1 MIDKMAQ
8 NLSKVLER
16 NPHLNAY
23 LQEYAQKTKKR
34 PDFVESPSRDLA
46 KDSEVDLIYPVGD
59 PIFIHLHGSKDL
71 GYKYTVIQPLLTPEM
86 VPKYQGVVDK
96 IFVQSG
102 QEKVHTNDEEF
113 NEVVDKIIKD
123 WVKVSDQRGPSA
135 MSKLFTVGQKIFINE
150 EEFEVVEYYVKRNVL
165 QNGILE
171 PILRDPYIEDVHCI
185 GLTEINLVHK
195 VFGMV
200 ETNVKFDSLT
210 ELDRYSKAMSERMGR
225 PASISR
231 PIIDGALP
239 DGSRIN
245 IVYADDVS
253 VQGPTFTI
261 RKFSSNPIS
270 VAQLSN
276 WNTIS
281 AQEAAYLWLCLE
293 NGMSVFVC
301 GETAS
306 GKTTMLNAIF
316 PFIRYDQK
324 IFSAEDTLEVQPP
337 QEVWQQLSTREFGPE
352 DSKVDT
358 FALLRAGLR
367 SRPNYIIV
375 GEIRG
380 KEGNVAFQAMQTGI
394 PVMATFHA
402 ASVKRMIQRFTGS
415 PIDVPITS
423 MDNLNVAVFQAGIYR
438 AGKMIRRTL
447 SIEEILGY
455 SEAMGG
461 VMTRAV
467 FVWNPVNDQHLF
479 RGMNNSYILEERIAV
494 KRGYKDKRD
503 IYKELALRTRI
514 VEKMVEMNMTSYKTV
529 NDIIKA
535 FQKEGVEGLPFTI

>member
-1 MIDKMAQ
+1 MPFNMA
-8 NLSKVLER
+8 KVLEQ
-16 NPHLNAY
+16 NPHLSLY
-23 LQEYAQKTKKR
+23 LQDYAQKTKQN
-34 PDFVESPSRDLA
+34 PNLVETVSRDAA
-46 KDSEVDLIYPVGD
+46 KGGVVDILYPVGD
-59 PIFIHLHGSKDL
+59 PIFIHLHGSKDK
-71 GYKYTVIQPLLTPEM
+71 GYKYTVVQPILTPELAESYTKI
-86 VPKYQGVVDK
+86 VSR
-96 IFVQSG
+96 IFVKAG
-102 QEKVHTNDEEF
+102 NEKVHTDDQEF
-113 NEVVDKIIKD
+113 NKVLDRLLANIVKVTEQSAPSKFVKMFRPSDKIHLQEDDYGI
-123 WVKVSDQRGPSA
+123 
-135 MSKLFTVGQKIFINE
+135 
-150 EEFEVVEYYVKRNVL
+150 VEYYVKRNVL

-171 PILRDPYIEDVHCI
+171 PVLRDPYIEDIHCV
-185 GLTEINLVHK
+185 GLREISIIHK

-200 ETNVKFDSLT
+200 ETNIVFDSAADL
-210 ELDRYSKAMSERMGR
+210 ERYAKGMSERMGR

-245 IVYADDVS
+245 IIYADDVS

-261 RKFSSNPIS
+261 RKFATEPIS
-270 VAQLSN
+270 APQLAK
-276 WNTIS
+276 WNTFS

-306 GKTTMLNAIF
+306 GKTTTLNAIF

-352 DSKVDT
+352 ESRVDT
-358 FALLRAGLR
+358 FALLKAGLR
-367 SRPNYIIV
+367 SRPNYVIV

-402 ASVKRMIQRFTGS
+402 ASVKRMIQRFTGD
-415 PIDVPITS
+415 PINVPITS
-423 MDNLNVAVFQAGIYR
+423 MDNLNVAVFQAGVYR

-455 SEAMGG
+455 SQSMGG

-467 FVWNPVNDQHLF
+467 FVWNPVSDEHLF
-479 RGMNNSYILEERIAV
+479 RGMNNSFILEDKIAV

-503 IYKELALRTRI
+503 IYKELAVRTKI
-514 VEKMVEMNMTSYKTV
+514 IEKMMETNLVSYKTA
-529 NDIIKA
+529 NDAIKA
-535 FQKEGVEGLPFTI
+535 FQKEGVAGLPFSVQ

>member
-1 MIDKMAQ
+1 VDEVPTK
-8 NLSKVLER
+8 LSTVLQR
-16 NPHLNAY
+16 NPHLNIY
-23 LQEYAQKTKKR
+23 LQSYAQKTNLMPK
-34 PDFVESPSRDLA
+34 FVDALSKDIGRESH
-46 KDSEVDLIYPVGD
+46 VDVVYPVGD
-59 PIFIHLHGSKDL
+59 PIFIHLHGSKDE
-71 GYKYTVIQPLLTPEM
+71 GQHYDAIQPIMTEDIERS
-86 VPKYQGVVDK
+86 YDK
-96 IFVQSG
+96 IVERIFVQSRA
-102 QEKVHTNDEEF
+102 EKVHTDDKEF
-113 NEVVDKIIKD
+113 NDVLDRLLKEI
-123 WVKVSDQRGPSA
+123 VKVSEKGPPSKIA
-135 MSKLFTVGQKIFINE
+135 QLFRPSSHIHMSKKD
-150 EEFEVVEYYVKRNVL
+150 FEIAEYYVKRNIL
-165 QNGILE
+165 QNGVLE
-171 PILRDPYIEDVHCI
+171 PVLRDPYIEDIHCVGI
-185 GLTEINLVHK
+185 REVNLYHK
-195 VFGMV
+195 ILGMV
-200 ETNVKFDSLT
+200 ETNIRFTNVE
-210 ELDRYSKAMSERMGR
+210 ELDRYTKSMSERMGR

-253 VQGPTFTI
+253 VNGPTFTI
-261 RKFSSNPIS
+261 RKFSTEPLSSVLLTSSNT
-270 VAQLSN
+270 LSP
-276 WNTIS
+276 
-281 AQEAAYLWLCLE
+281 QEAAYLWLCLE

-306 GKTTMLNAIF
+306 GKTTLLNAIF

-337 QEVWQQLSTREFGPE
+337 HAVWQQLSTREFGPE

-358 FALLRAGLR
+358 FSLLRAGLR
-367 SRPNYIIV
+367 SRPNYIVV

-402 ASVKRMIQRFTGS
+402 ASVKRMIQRFTGA
-415 PIDVPITS
+415 PISVPVTS
-423 MDNLNVAVFQAGIYR
+423 MDNLNVAVFLAGIYR
-438 AGKMIRRTL
+438 GGKLIRRVL

-503 IYKELALRTRI
+503 INKELALRAKIIER
-514 VEKMVEMNMTSYKTV
+514 MREMNMTNYNTV

-535 FQKEGVEGLPFTI
+535 FQKEGADGLPFTV

>member
-1 MIDKMAQ
+1 MPAKF
-8 NLSKVLER
+8 SKVLER
-16 NPHLNAY
+16 NPHLNEY
-23 LQEYAQKTKKR
+23 LQSYVQNTKQ
-34 PDFVESPSRDLA
+34 SPKFMDTLGRDLGKEA
-46 KDSEVDLIYPVGD
+46 TVDVIYPVGD
-59 PIFIHLHGSKDL
+59 PIFIHIHGSKDT
-71 GYKYTVIQPLLTPEM
+71 GHKYDVIQPVMNDDLTAAYER
-86 VPKYQGVVDK
+86 VVNA
-96 IFVQSG
+96 IFLTSG
-102 QEKVHTNDEEF
+102 KEKVHTTDQEF
-113 NEVVDKIIKD
+113 NEVLDKLLTEIVEVTEK
-123 WVKVSDQRGPSA
+123 GPP
-135 MSKLFTVGQKIFINE
+135 SKIVQLFKPSSKIHVRNDDYWIL
-150 EEFEVVEYYVKRNVL
+150 EYYVKRNIL

-171 PILRDPYIEDVHCI
+171 PILRDPYIEDIHCV
-185 GLTEINLVHK
+185 GVREINLYHK
-195 VFGMV
+195 ILGMV
-200 ETNVKFDSLT
+200 ETNIRFKGLED
-210 ELDRYSKAMSERMGR
+210 LDVYTKGMSERMGR

-245 IVYADDVS
+245 IVYAEDVS
-253 VQGPTFTI
+253 VNGPTFTI
-261 RKFSSNPIS
+261 RKFSTEPLSS
-270 VAQLSN
+270 AQLAG

-281 AQEAAYLWLCLE
+281 PQEAAYLWLCLE

-306 GKTTMLNAIF
+306 GKTTLLNAIF

-337 QEVWQQLSTREFGPE
+337 HAVWQQLSTREFGPE

-367 SRPNYIIV
+367 SRPNYIVV

-402 ASVKRMIQRFTGS
+402 ASVKRMIQRFTGA
-415 PIDVPITS
+415 PISVPITS
-423 MDNLNVAVFQAGIYR
+423 MDNLNVAVFQAGVYR
-438 AGKMIRRTL
+438 GGKLIRRTL

-455 SEAMGG
+455 SESMGG

-467 FVWNPVNDQHLF
+467 FVWNPVNDQHIF
-479 RGMNNSYILEERIAV
+479 RGMNNSFILEERIAV

-514 VEKMVEMNMTSYKTV
+514 IEHMIERNMTAYNTV
-529 NDIIKA
+529 NDIIRA
-535 FQKEGVEGLPFTI
+535 FQKEGVSGLPFTV

>member
-1 MIDKMAQ
+1 MPAKF
-8 NLSKVLER
+8 SKVLER
-16 NPHLNAY
+16 NPHLNVY
-23 LQEYAQKTKKR
+23 LQEYVQKTKQTPKFM
-34 PDFVESPSRDLA
+34 DALGRDLGKEA
-46 KDSEVDLIYPVGD
+46 TIDVIYPVGD
-59 PIFIHLHGSKDL
+59 PIFIHLHGSKNT
-71 GYKYTVIQPLLTPEM
+71 GHKYDVVQPIMSDEM
-86 VPKYQGVVDK
+86 AAVYEKVVDA
-96 IFVQSG
+96 IFLSSG
-102 QEKVHTNDEEF
+102 KEKVHMTDEEF
-113 NEVVDKIIKD
+113 NQVLDRLLAKIVEVTDRRPPS
-123 WVKVSDQRGPSA
+123 KVVQLFKPD
-135 MSKLFTVGQKIFINE
+135 SKFYVAEDDYWIL
-150 EEFEVVEYYVKRNVL
+150 EYYVKRNIL
-165 QNGILE
+165 KNGILE
-171 PILRDPYIEDVHCI
+171 PILRDPYIEDIHCV
-185 GLTEINLVHK
+185 GLREINLYHK
-195 VFGMV
+195 ILGMV
-200 ETNVKFDSLT
+200 ETNIRFKGLQD
-210 ELDRYSKAMSERMGR
+210 LDRYTKGISERMGR

-253 VQGPTFTI
+253 VNGPTFTI
-261 RKFSSNPIS
+261 RKFSTEPLSS
-270 VAQLSN
+270 AQLAG

-281 AQEAAYLWLCLE
+281 PQQAAYLWLCLE

-306 GKTTMLNAIF
+306 GKTTLLNAIF

-337 QEVWQQLSTREFGPE
+337 HAVWQQLSTREFGPE

-402 ASVKRMIQRFTGS
+402 ASVKRMIQRFTGA
-415 PIDVPITS
+415 PISVPITS
-423 MDNLNVAVFQAGIYR
+423 MDNLNVAVFLAGVYR
-438 AGKMIRRTL
+438 GGKLIRRTL

-455 SEAMGG
+455 SESMGG

-467 FVWNPVNDQHLF
+467 FVWNPVNDQHIF
-479 RGMNNSYILEERIAV
+479 RGMNNSFILEERIAV

-514 VEKMVEMNMTSYKTV
+514 IERMIERNMTAYNTV

-535 FQKEGVEGLPFTI
+535 FQKEGVSGLPFTV

>member
-1 MIDKMAQ
+1 MPPRF
-8 NLSKVLER
+8 SKVLER
-16 NPHLNAY
+16 NPHLNEY
-23 LQEYAQKTKKR
+23 LQRYAQETNQ
-34 PDFVESPSRDLA
+34 SPKFIDTLGRDLGKEA
-46 KDSEVDLIYPVGD
+46 SVDVIYPVGD
-59 PIFIHLHGSKDL
+59 PIFIHLHGSKDT
-71 GYKYTVIQPLLTPEM
+71 GHKYDVIQPVMEEELRK
-86 VPKYQGVVDK
+86 VY
-96 IFVQSG
+96 
-102 QEKVHTNDEEF
+102 EKVINIIFLKSGGENVHTTDQEF
-113 NEVVDKIIKD
+113 NEVLDKLLKEI
-123 WVKVSDQRGPSA
+123 VEVTERGEPSKVVQLFKPN
-135 MSKLFTVGQKIFINE
+135 SKVYITPDDYWIL
-150 EEFEVVEYYVKRNVL
+150 EYYIKRNVL

-171 PILRDPYIEDVHCI
+171 PILRDPYIEDIHCV
-185 GLTEINLVHK
+185 GVREVNLYHK
-195 VFGMV
+195 VLGMV
-200 ETNVKFDSLT
+200 ETNIKFTNVED
-210 ELDRYSKAMSERMGR
+210 LDRYTKGMSERMGR

-245 IVYADDVS
+245 IIYADDVS
-253 VQGPTFTI
+253 VNGPTFTI
-261 RKFSSNPIS
+261 RKFSAEPLSA
-270 VAQLSN
+270 AQLSG

-281 AQEAAYLWLCLE
+281 PQEAAYLWLCLE

-306 GKTTMLNAIF
+306 GKTTLLNAIF

-337 QEVWQQLSTREFGPE
+337 HAVWQQLSTREFGPE
-352 DSKVDT
+352 ESKVDT

-402 ASVKRMIQRFTGS
+402 ASIKRMIQRFTGA
-415 PIDVPITS
+415 PISVPITS
-423 MDNLNVAVFQAGIYR
+423 MDNLNVAVFQAGVYR
-438 AGKMIRRTL
+438 NGKLIRRTL

-455 SEAMGG
+455 SESMGG

-467 FVWNPVNDQHLF
+467 FVWNPVSDQHIF
-479 RGMNNSYILEERIAV
+479 RGMNNSFILEERIAV

-514 VEKMVEMNMTSYKTV
+514 IEKMVETNMTSYKTV
-529 NDIIKA
+529 NDILKA
-535 FQKEGVEGLPFTI
+535 FQKEGVSGLPFTV

>member
-1 MIDKMAQ
+1 
-8 NLSKVLER
+8 
-16 NPHLNAY
+16 
-23 LQEYAQKTKKR
+23 
-34 PDFVESPSRDLA
+34 
-46 KDSEVDLIYPVGD
+46 
-59 PIFIHLHGSKDL
+59 
-71 GYKYTVIQPLLTPEM
+71 
-86 VPKYQGVVDK
+86 
-96 IFVQSG
+96 
-102 QEKVHTNDEEF
+102 
-113 NEVVDKIIKD
+113 
-123 WVKVSDQRGPSA
+123 
-135 MSKLFTVGQKIFINE
+135 
-150 EEFEVVEYYVKRNVL
+150 
-165 QNGILE
+165 
-171 PILRDPYIEDVHCI
+171 
-185 GLTEINLVHK
+185 
-195 VFGMV
+195 
-200 ETNVKFDSLT
+200 
-210 ELDRYSKAMSERMGR
+210 MSERMGR

-245 IVYADDVS
+245 IIYADDVS
-253 VQGPTFTI
+253 VNGPTFTI
-261 RKFSSNPIS
+261 RKFSAEPLSA
-270 VAQLSN
+270 AQLSG
-276 WNTIS
+276 WNTVS

-306 GKTTMLNAIF
+306 GKTTLLNAIF

-337 QEVWQQLSTREFGPE
+337 HAVWQQLSTREFGPE
-352 DSKVDT
+352 ESKVDT

-402 ASVKRMIQRFTGS
+402 ASVKRMIQRFTGA
-415 PIDVPITS
+415 PISVPITS
-423 MDNLNVAVFQAGIYR
+423 MDNLNVAVFQAGVYR
-438 AGKMIRRTL
+438 NGKLIRRTL

-467 FVWNPVNDQHLF
+467 FVWNPVSDQHIF
-479 RGMNNSYILEERIAV
+479 RGMNNSFILEERIAV

-514 VEKMVEMNMTSYKTV
+514 IEKMVETNMTSYKTV
-529 NDIIKA
+529 NDILKA
-535 FQKEGVEGLPFTI
+535 FQKEGVAGLPFTV

>member
-1 MIDKMAQ
+1 MATK
-8 NLSKVLER
+8 LSRVLER
-16 NPHLNAY
+16 NPHLSIY
-23 LQEYAQKTKKR
+23 MQEYAQRTRQTPQFMDTLSKDIGK
-34 PDFVESPSRDLA
+34 ESQ
-46 KDSEVDLIYPVGD
+46 VDIVYPVGD
-59 PIFIHLHGSKDL
+59 PIFIHIHGSKDE
-71 GYKYTVIQPLLTPEM
+71 GQHYDVVQPEM
-86 VPKYQGVVDK
+86 DEHVEKHYDRVVDK
-96 IFVQSG
+96 IFVLSG
-102 QEKVHTNDEEF
+102 KEKVHVTDAEF
-113 NEVVDKIIKD
+113 NAVLDGLLESI
-123 WVKVSDQRGPSA
+123 VKVSDRGAP
-135 MSKLFTVGQKIFINE
+135 SKLTQLFAPTSKVYLTDE
-150 EEFEVVEYYVKRNVL
+150 EARIVEYYVKRNIL
-165 QNGILE
+165 QNGVLE
-171 PILRDPYIEDVHCI
+171 PVLRDPYIEDIHCV
-185 GLTEINLVHK
+185 GTREINLYHK
-195 VFGMV
+195 ILGMV
-200 ETNVKFDSLT
+200 ETNIRFNDVR
-210 ELDRYSKAMSERMGR
+210 ELDDYTKSMSERMGR

-253 VQGPTFTI
+253 VSGPTFTI
-261 RKFSSNPIS
+261 RKFSTEPLSS
-270 VAQLSN
+270 AQLAG

-281 AQEAAYLWLCLE
+281 SQEAAYLWLCLE

-306 GKTTMLNAIF
+306 GKTTLLNSIF

-337 QEVWQQLSTREFGPE
+337 HSVWQQLSTREFGPE

-358 FALLRAGLR
+358 FALLRSGLR

-402 ASVKRMIQRFTGS
+402 ASIKRMIQRFTGA
-415 PIDVPITS
+415 PISVPVTS
-423 MDNLNVAVFQAGIYR
+423 MDNLNVAVFLAGVYR
-438 AGKMIRRTL
+438 SGKLIRRVL

-455 SEAMGG
+455 SESMGG

-467 FVWNPVNDQHLF
+467 FVWNPVNDQHIF
-479 RGMNNSYILEERIAV
+479 RGMNNSYILEERVAV

-503 IYKELALRTRI
+503 IYKELALRAKILDRMI
-514 VEKMVEMNMTSYKTV
+514 EMNMTNYKTV
-529 NDIIKA
+529 NDILRA
-535 FQKEGVEGLPFTI
+535 FQKEGVSGLPFTV

>member
-1 MIDKMAQ
+1 MATK
-8 NLSKVLER
+8 LSKVLER
-16 NPHLNAY
+16 NPHLSDY
-23 LQEYAQKTKKR
+23 MQMYAQKTKETPKFM
-34 PDFVESPSRDLA
+34 DTLA
-46 KDSEVDLIYPVGD
+46 KDIGKESYVDIVYPVGD
-59 PIFIHLHGSKDL
+59 PIFIHIHGSKDE
-71 GYKYTVIQPLLTPEM
+71 GQHYDVVQPAMTEG
-86 VPKYQGVVDK
+86 VETHYNRVVDK
-96 IFVQSG
+96 IFIQSSK
-102 QEKVHTNDEEF
+102 EKVHLTDDEF
-113 NEVVDKIIKD
+113 NEVLDRLLGDI
-123 WVKVSDQRGPSA
+123 VKVSERGPP
-135 MSKLFTVGQKIFINE
+135 SKLMQMFKPSSKVYVSE
-150 EEFEVVEYYVKRNVL
+150 EEMKILEYYVKRNIL
-165 QNGILE
+165 QNGVLE
-171 PILRDPYIEDVHCI
+171 PVLRDPYIEDIHCV
-185 GLTEINLVHK
+185 GAREINLYHK
-195 VFGMV
+195 ILGMV
-200 ETNVKFDSLT
+200 ETNITFLDVR
-210 ELDRYSKAMSERMGR
+210 ELDRYAKSMSERMGR

-253 VQGPTFTI
+253 VAGPTFTI
-261 RKFSSNPIS
+261 RKFATEPLSS
-270 VAQLSN
+270 AQLAG
-276 WNTIS
+276 WNTLS
-281 AQEAAYLWLCLE
+281 TQEAAYLWLCLE

-306 GKTTMLNAIF
+306 GKTTLLNAIF

-337 QEVWQQLSTREFGPE
+337 HSVWQQLSTREFGPE

-358 FALLRAGLR
+358 FALLRSGLR

-402 ASVKRMIQRFTGS
+402 ASIKRMIQRFTGA
-415 PIDVPITS
+415 PISVPVTS
-423 MDNLNVAVFQAGIYR
+423 MDNLNVAVFLAGVYR
-438 AGKMIRRTL
+438 GGKLIRRVL

-467 FVWNPVNDQHLF
+467 FVWNPVNDMHIF
-479 RGMNNSYILEERIAV
+479 RGMNNSFILEERIAV

-503 IYKELALRTRI
+503 VYKELAVRAKILD
-514 VEKMVEMNMTSYKTV
+514 KMVEMNMTNYKTV
-529 NDIIKA
+529 NDILKA
-535 FQKEGVEGLPFTI
+535 FQKEGVSGLPFTV

>member
-1 MIDKMAQ
+1 
-8 NLSKVLER
+8 
-16 NPHLNAY
+16 
-23 LQEYAQKTKKR
+23 
-34 PDFVESPSRDLA
+34 
-46 KDSEVDLIYPVGD
+46 
-59 PIFIHLHGSKDL
+59 
-71 GYKYTVIQPLLTPEM
+71 
-86 VPKYQGVVDK
+86 
-96 IFVQSG
+96 
-102 QEKVHTNDEEF
+102 
-113 NEVVDKIIKD
+113 
-123 WVKVSDQRGPSA
+123 
-135 MSKLFTVGQKIFINE
+135 
-150 EEFEVVEYYVKRNVL
+150 
-165 QNGILE
+165 
-171 PILRDPYIEDVHCI
+171 
-185 GLTEINLVHK
+185 
-195 VFGMV
+195 
-200 ETNVKFDSLT
+200 
-210 ELDRYSKAMSERMGR
+210 
-225 PASISR
+225 
-231 PIIDGALP
+231 
-239 DGSRIN
+239 
-245 IVYADDVS
+245 
-253 VQGPTFTI
+253 
-261 RKFSSNPIS
+261 

-438 AGKMIRRTL
+438 GGKLIRRTL

-467 FVWNPVNDQHLF
+467 FVWNPINDLHLF

-514 VEKMVEMNMTSYKTV
+514 IEKMIEMNMTGYKTV

-535 FQKEGVEGLPFTI
+535 FQKEGVAGLPFTI

>member
-1 MIDKMAQ
+1 MPAKFSRVI
-8 NLSKVLER
+8 ER
-16 NPHLNAY
+16 NPHLNVY
-23 LQEYAQKTKKR
+23 LQNYAQKTKQTPKFM
-34 PDFVESPSRDLA
+34 DTLSRDVGKESA
-46 KDSEVDLIYPVGD
+46 VDVVYPVGD
-59 PIFIHLHGSKDL
+59 PIFIHLHGSKDK
-71 GYKYTVIQPLLTPEM
+71 GHNYDVVQPILTEELT
-86 VPKYQGVVDK
+86 KLYDK
-96 IFVQSG
+96 IVEQIFVRSG
-102 QEKVHTNDEEF
+102 KETVHLTDEEF
-113 NEVVDKIIKD
+113 NEVLDKLLADI
-123 WVKVSDQRGPSA
+123 VEVTESGPS
-135 MSKLFTVGQKIFINE
+135 SKLVQLFKPSSKIHVGSDDYETI
-150 EEFEVVEYYVKRNVL
+150 EYYVKRNIL
-165 QNGILE
+165 QNGVLE
-171 PILRDPYIEDVHCI
+171 PVLRDPYIEDIHCV
-185 GLTEINLVHK
+185 GAREMHLYHK

-200 ETNVKFDSLT
+200 ETNIRFGALQ
-210 ELDRYSKAMSERMGR
+210 ELDKYARGMSERMGR

-253 VQGPTFTI
+253 VNGPTFTI
-261 RKFSSNPIS
+261 RKFSTEPLSA
-270 VAQLSN
+270 AQLTS
-276 WNTIS
+276 WNTFS
-281 AQEAAYLWLCLE
+281 PQEAAYLWLCLE

-306 GKTTMLNAIF
+306 GKTTLLNAIF

-337 QEVWQQLSTREFGPE
+337 HAVWQQLSTREFGPE
-352 DSKVDT
+352 ESKVDT

-402 ASVKRMIQRFTGS
+402 ASVKRMIQRFTGA
-415 PIDVPITS
+415 PISVPITS
-423 MDNLNVAVFQAGIYR
+423 MDNLNVAVFQAGVYR
-438 AGKMIRRTL
+438 GGKLIRRTL

-455 SEAMGG
+455 SESMGG

-467 FVWNPVNDQHLF
+467 FVWNPVSDTHIF
-479 RGMNNSYILEERIAV
+479 RGMNNSFILEERIAV

-514 VEKMVEMNMTSYKTV
+514 IERMQEMNMTSYKTV
-529 NDIIKA
+529 NDIIRG
-535 FQKEGVEGLPFTI
+535 FQKEGVSGLPFTV

>member
-1 MIDKMAQ
+1 MPTK
-8 NLSKVLER
+8 LSKVLER
-16 NPHLNAY
+16 NPHLSMY
-23 LQEYAQKTKKR
+23 MQRYAQETKQTPKFM
-34 PDFVESPSRDLA
+34 DTLA
-46 KDSEVDLIYPVGD
+46 KDLGKESHVDVVYPVGD
-59 PIFIHLHGSKDL
+59 PIFIHLHGSKDA
-71 GYKYTVIQPLLTPEM
+71 GHHYDVVQPQMTDSMKLQYER
-86 VPKYQGVVDK
+86 VVDR
-96 IFVQSG
+96 IFLESG
-102 QEKVHTNDEEF
+102 EDRVHITDEEF
-113 NEVVDKIIKD
+113 NDVLDRLMKKI
-123 WVKVSDQRGPSA
+123 VKVTDRSAPSRFVQ
-135 MSKLFTVGQKIFINE
+135 LFKPSSTIYLNTDEMKI
-150 EEFEVVEYYVKRNVL
+150 VEYYVKRNIL
-165 QNGILE
+165 QNGVLE
-171 PILRDPYIEDVHCI
+171 PVLRDPYIEDIHCV
-185 GLTEINLVHK
+185 GVREINLYHK
-195 VFGMV
+195 ILGMV
-200 ETNVKFDSLT
+200 ETNISFPDVG
-210 ELDRYSKAMSERMGR
+210 ELDKYTKSMSERMGR

-253 VQGPTFTI
+253 VAGPTFTI
-261 RKFSSNPIS
+261 RKFATEPLSS
-270 VAQLSN
+270 AQLAG

-281 AQEAAYLWLCLE
+281 SQEAAYLWLCLE

-306 GKTTMLNAIF
+306 GKTTLLNAIF

-337 QEVWQQLSTREFGPE
+337 HAVWQQLSTREFGPE

-358 FALLRAGLR
+358 FALLRSGLR
-367 SRPNYIIV
+367 SRPNYIVV

-402 ASVKRMIQRFTGS
+402 ASVKRMIQRFTGA
-415 PIDVPITS
+415 PISVPVTS
-423 MDNLNVAVFQAGIYR
+423 MDNLNVAVFLAGVYR
-438 AGKMIRRTL
+438 GGKLIRRVL

-467 FVWNPVNDQHLF
+467 FVWNPINDQHIF
-479 RGMNNSYILEERIAV
+479 RGMNNSFILEERIAV

-503 IYKELALRTRI
+503 IYRELALRAKI
-514 VEKMVEMNMTSYKTV
+514 LDKMVEMNMTNYKTV
-529 NDIIKA
+529 NDILRA
-535 FQKEGVEGLPFTI
+535 FQKEGVSGLPFTV

>member
-1 MIDKMAQ
+1 MAPK
-8 NLSKVLER
+8 LSKTLER
-16 NPHLNAY
+16 NPHLSAY
-23 LQEYAQKTKKR
+23 LQEYAQKTKTR

-46 KDSEVDLIYPVGD
+46 KEGAVDMIYPVGD

-71 GYKYTVIQPLLTPEM
+71 GYKYTVIQPVLTPEM
-86 VPKYQGVVDK
+86 APKYKEIVDR
-96 IFVQSG
+96 IFIQSG
-102 QEKVHTNDEEF
+102 GEKVHTNDEEF

-123 WVKVSDQRGPSA
+123 WVKVSDQKGPSA
-135 MSKLFTVGQKIFINE
+135 VSKLFYIGQKIYIGSD
-150 EEFEVVEYYVKRNVL
+150 EFDVVEYYVKRNVL
-165 QNGILE
+165 QSGILE
-171 PILRDPYIEDVHCI
+171 PILRDPFIEDIHCI
-185 GLTEINLVHK
+185 GLTDIYLVHK

-200 ETNVKFDSLT
+200 ETNVRFESPS

-438 AGKMIRRTL
+438 GGKLIRRTL

-467 FVWNPVNDQHLF
+467 FVWNPINDLHLF

-514 VEKMVEMNMTSYKTV
+514 IEKMIEMNMTGYKTV

-535 FQKEGVEGLPFTI
+535 FQKEGVAGLPFTI

>member
-1 MIDKMAQ
+1 MPAKF
-8 NLSKVLER
+8 SKVLER
-16 NPHLNAY
+16 NPHLNDY
-23 LQEYAQKTKKR
+23 LQQYAQRTKQTPK
-34 PDFVESPSRDLA
+34 FVDSLTRDLGKEGA
-46 KDSEVDLIYPVGD
+46 VDVVYPVGD
-59 PIFIHLHGSKDL
+59 PIFIHLHGSKDV
-71 GYKYTVIQPLLTPEM
+71 GHSYDVIQPLMDEELENTYNKVINEIFITC
-86 VPKYQGVVDK
+86 GV
-96 IFVQSG
+96 
-102 QEKVHTNDEEF
+102 ERVHTSDEEF
-113 NEVVDKIIKD
+113 NQVLDNLLGKIVEKTE
-123 WVKVSDQRGPSA
+123 RGPP
-135 MSKLFTVGQKIFINE
+135 SKFAQMFKPNSKVFITPE
-150 EEFEVVEYYVKRNVL
+150 DFEILEYYVKRNVL

-171 PILRDPYIEDVHCI
+171 PILRDPYIEDIHCV
-185 GLTEINLVHK
+185 GVTAINLYHK
-195 VFGMV
+195 IFGMV
-200 ETNVKFDSLT
+200 ETNVKFDSVDV
-210 ELDRYSKAMSERMGR
+210 LDKYSKGMSERMGR

-253 VQGPTFTI
+253 VNGPTFTI
-261 RKFSSNPIS
+261 RKFSTEPLSS
-270 VAQLSN
+270 AQLAG

-281 AQEAAYLWLCLE
+281 PQEAAYLWLCLE

-306 GKTTMLNAIF
+306 GKTTLLNAIF

-337 QEVWQQLSTREFGPE
+337 HAVWQQLSTREFGPE
-352 DSKVDT
+352 ESKVDT

-367 SRPNYIIV
+367 SRPNYIVV

-402 ASVKRMIQRFTGS
+402 ASVKRMIQRFTGA
-415 PIDVPITS
+415 PISVPITS
-423 MDNLNVAVFQAGIYR
+423 MDNLNVAVFQAGVYR
-438 AGKMIRRTL
+438 GGKLIRRTL

-455 SEAMGG
+455 SESMGG

-467 FVWNPVNDQHLF
+467 FVWNPVSDQHIF
-479 RGMNNSYILEERIAV
+479 RGMNNSFILEERIAV

-514 VEKMVEMNMTSYKTV
+514 IEKMIERNMTAYKTV
-529 NDIIKA
+529 NDVIKA
-535 FQKEGVEGLPFTI
+535 FQKEGVDGLPFTV

>member
-1 MIDKMAQ
+1 MG
-8 NLSKVLER
+8 KVLEK
-16 NPHLNAY
+16 NPHLNTY
-23 LQEYAQKTKKR
+23 LQRYAQETNQTPKFMDVLSKDVGK
-34 PDFVESPSRDLA
+34 ESH
-46 KDSEVDLIYPVGD
+46 VDVVYPVGD
-59 PIFIHLHGSKDL
+59 PIFIHLHGTKDA
-71 GYKYTVIQPLLTPEM
+71 GQHYDVIQPLLDERLK
-86 VPKYQGVVDK
+86 VHYDK
-96 IFVQSG
+96 IVEQIFILAG
-102 QEKVHTNDEEF
+102 KEKVHVTDDEF
-113 NEVVDKIIKD
+113 NEVLDRLLADI
-123 WVKVSDQRGPSA
+123 VKVSDRGPP
-135 MSKLFTVGQKIFINE
+135 SKVVQLFKPSSNVYMTGDD
-150 EEFEVVEYYVKRNVL
+150 FEIVRYYVKRDIL
-165 QNGILE
+165 QNGVLE

-185 GLTEINLVHK
+185 GPREINLYHK
-195 VFGMV
+195 VLGMV
-200 ETNVKFDSLT
+200 ETNVSFKNVAD
-210 ELDRYSKAMSERMGR
+210 LDTYTKGMSDRMGR

-253 VQGPTFTI
+253 VNGPTFTI
-261 RKFSSNPIS
+261 RKFSTEPLSS
-270 VAQLSN
+270 AQLVG

-281 AQEAAYLWLCLE
+281 AHEAAYLWLCLE

-306 GKTTMLNAIF
+306 GKTTLLNAIF

-337 QEVWQQLSTREFGPE
+337 HAVWQQLSTREFGPE
-352 DSKVDT
+352 ESKVDT
-358 FALLRAGLR
+358 FALLRSGLR

-415 PIDVPITS
+415 PIDVPVTS
-423 MDNLNVAVFQAGIYR
+423 MDNLNVAVFLAGVYR
-438 AGKMIRRTL
+438 DGKMIRRSL

-455 SEAMGG
+455 SEALGG

-467 FVWNPVNDQHLF
+467 FVWNPVTDQHLF
-479 RGMNNSYILEERIAV
+479 RGMNNSFILEEKIAV
-494 KRGYKDKRD
+494 KRGYKDKRE
-503 IYKELALRTRI
+503 IYKELALRAKVI
-514 VEKMVEMNMTSYKTV
+514 EKMIEMNMTSYKTV
-529 NDIIKA
+529 NEILRA
-535 FQKEGVEGLPFTI
+535 FQKEGVSGLPFSL

>member
-1 MIDKMAQ
+1 MATK
-8 NLSKVLER
+8 LSKVLER
-16 NPHLNAY
+16 NPHLSDY
-23 LQEYAQKTKKR
+23 MQMYAQKTKQTPKFM
-34 PDFVESPSRDLA
+34 DTLA
-46 KDSEVDLIYPVGD
+46 KDIGKESFVDIVYPVGD
-59 PIFIHLHGSKDL
+59 PIFIHIHGSKDE
-71 GYKYTVIQPLLTPEM
+71 GQHYDVVQPAMTEG
-86 VPKYQGVVDK
+86 VETHYNRVVDK
-96 IFVQSG
+96 IFIQSSK
-102 QEKVHTNDEEF
+102 EKVHLTDDEF
-113 NEVVDKIIKD
+113 NEVLDRLLSDIVR
-123 WVKVSDQRGPSA
+123 VSDRGPP
-135 MSKLFTVGQKIFINE
+135 SKLMQMFKPSSKVYVSE
-150 EEFEVVEYYVKRNVL
+150 EEMKILEYYVKRNIL
-165 QNGILE
+165 QNGVLE
-171 PILRDPYIEDVHCI
+171 PVLRDPYIEDIHCV
-185 GLTEINLVHK
+185 GAREINLYHK
-195 VFGMV
+195 ILGMV
-200 ETNVKFDSLT
+200 ETNITFSDVR
-210 ELDRYSKAMSERMGR
+210 ELDRYAKSMSERMGR

-253 VQGPTFTI
+253 VAGPTFTI
-261 RKFSSNPIS
+261 RKFATEPLSS
-270 VAQLSN
+270 AQLAG
-276 WNTIS
+276 WNTLS
-281 AQEAAYLWLCLE
+281 TQEAAYLWLCLE

-306 GKTTMLNAIF
+306 GKTTLLNAIF

-337 QEVWQQLSTREFGPE
+337 HSVWQQLSTREFGPE

-358 FALLRAGLR
+358 FALLRSGLR

-402 ASVKRMIQRFTGS
+402 ASIKRMIQRFTGA
-415 PIDVPITS
+415 PISVPVTS
-423 MDNLNVAVFQAGIYR
+423 MDNLNVAVFLAGVYR
-438 AGKMIRRTL
+438 GGKLIRRVL

-467 FVWNPVNDQHLF
+467 FVWNPVNDQHIF
-479 RGMNNSYILEERIAV
+479 RGMNNSFILEERIAV

-503 IYKELALRTRI
+503 VYKELAVRAKILD
-514 VEKMVEMNMTSYKTV
+514 KMVEMNMTNYKTV
-529 NDIIKA
+529 NDILKA
-535 FQKEGVEGLPFTI
+535 FQKEGVSGLPFTV

>member
-1 MIDKMAQ
+1 MQEVPTK
-8 NLSKVLER
+8 LSTVLQR
-16 NPHLNAY
+16 NPHLNLY
-23 LQEYAQKTKKR
+23 LQEYAQKTNQMPKFMDTLSKDIGR
-34 PDFVESPSRDLA
+34 ESH
-46 KDSEVDLIYPVGD
+46 VDVVYPVGD
-59 PIFIHLHGSKDL
+59 PIFIHLHGSKDM
-71 GYKYTVIQPLLTPEM
+71 GQHYDVIQPIMTDDIEAAY
-86 VPKYQGVVDK
+86 VKVVEQVFVKSKEQKIHSNDK
-96 IFVQSG
+96 
-102 QEKVHTNDEEF
+102 EF
-113 NEVVDKIIKD
+113 NEVLDNLLKQI
-123 WVKVSDQRGPSA
+123 VKVSERGPP
-135 MSKLFTVGQKIFINE
+135 SKLMQVFKPSSQVHIGKK
-150 EEFEVVEYYVKRNVL
+150 EFEVVEYYVKRNIL
-165 QNGILE
+165 QNGVLE
-171 PILRDPYIEDVHCI
+171 PVLRDPYIEDIHCV
-185 GLTEINLVHK
+185 GTREINLYHK
-195 VFGMV
+195 ILGMV
-200 ETNVKFDSLT
+200 ETNIRFPNVE
-210 ELDRYSKAMSERMGR
+210 ELDVYTKSMSERMGR

-245 IVYADDVS
+245 IIYADDVS
-253 VQGPTFTI
+253 VNGPTFTI
-261 RKFSSNPIS
+261 RKFATEPLSSVLLTS
-270 VAQLSN
+270 S
-276 WNTIS
+276 NTIS
-281 AQEAAYLWLCLE
+281 PQEAAYLWLCLE

-306 GKTTMLNAIF
+306 GKTTLLNAIF

-337 QEVWQQLSTREFGPE
+337 HAVWQQLSTREFGPE

-367 SRPNYIIV
+367 SRPNYIVV

-415 PIDVPITS
+415 PINVPVTS
-423 MDNLNVAVFQAGIYR
+423 MDNLNVAVFLAGIYR
-438 AGKMIRRTL
+438 GGKLIRRVL

-455 SEAMGG
+455 SESMGG

-503 IYKELALRTRI
+503 IYKELAVRAKIIER
-514 VEKMVEMNMTSYKTV
+514 MREMNLTNYNTV
-529 NDIIKA
+529 NDIIRA
-535 FQKEGVEGLPFTI
+535 FQKEGVDGLPFTV

>member
-1 MIDKMAQ
+1 MPA
-8 NLSKVLER
+8 NLSAVMAR
-16 NPHLNAY
+16 NPHLSIY
-23 LQEYAQKTKKR
+23 LQEYAQKTKLN
-34 PDFVESPSRDLA
+34 PNFVETVTRDQA
-46 KDSEVDLIYPVGD
+46 KDGTVNIVYPVGD
-59 PIFIHLHGSKDL
+59 PIFIHLHGSKDT
-71 GYKYTVIQPLLTPEM
+71 GYRYTVVQPILTDDLRPKYTSVIDRVFLQAGKE
-86 VPKYQGVVDK
+86 K
-96 IFVQSG
+96 IHTTD
-102 QEKVHTNDEEF
+102 QEFT
-113 NEVVDKIIKD
+113 EVVDKILKEN
-123 WVKVSDQRGPSA
+123 VKVTGGRPPSKATQLFRPEHKIYMSDEDFS
-135 MSKLFTVGQKIFINE
+135 
-150 EEFEVVEYYVKRNVL
+150 VVDYYVKRNVV
-165 QNGILE
+165 QNGVLE
-171 PILRDPYIEDVHCI
+171 PLLRDPYIEDIHCI
-185 GLTEINLVHK
+185 GPKNINLYHK
-195 VFGMV
+195 VFGMS
-200 ETNVKFDSLT
+200 ETNIRFESL
-210 ELDRYSKAMSERMGR
+210 EDLDRYAKGMSERMGR

-253 VQGPTFTI
+253 VSGPTFTI
-261 RKFSSNPIS
+261 RKFATEPIS
-270 VAQLSN
+270 APQLAK
-276 WNTIS
+276 WNTMS

-306 GKTTMLNAIF
+306 GKTTLLNAIF

-352 DSKVDT
+352 DSRVDT

-402 ASVKRMIQRFTGS
+402 ASVKRMIQRFTGA
-415 PIDVPITS
+415 PISVPITS

-438 AGKMIRRTL
+438 AGKLIRRTL

-455 SEAMGG
+455 SESMGG

-467 FVWNPVNDQHLF
+467 FVWNPVSDQHLF
-479 RGMNNSYILEERIAV
+479 RGMNNSFILEEKIAV

-514 VEKMVEMNMTSYKTV
+514 IEKMMETNMTAYKTA
-529 NDIIKA
+529 NDILKA
-535 FQKEGVEGLPFTI
+535 FQKEGVSGLPFSV

>member
-1 MIDKMAQ
+1 MPVKFA
-8 NLSKVLER
+8 KVLER
-16 NPHLNAY
+16 NPHLSIY
-23 LQEYAQKTKKR
+23 LQEYAQATKR
-34 PDFVESPSRDLA
+34 QPTFMDTLARDLG
-46 KDSEVDLIYPVGD
+46 KESTVDLLYPVGD
-59 PIFIHLHGSKDL
+59 PIFIHLHGSKDT
-71 GYKYTVIQPLLTPEM
+71 GFKYSVIQPLMDDDLRE
-86 VPKYQGVVDK
+86 KYEKTVSQIFLKAAKEK
-96 IFVQSG
+96 I
-102 QEKVHTNDEEF
+102 HTTDEEF
-113 NEVVDKIIKD
+113 REVLENLLKDIVDVGGREPSTLVRLFKPSD
-123 WVKVSDQRGPSA
+123 KVYV
-135 MSKLFTVGQKIFINE
+135 TE
-150 EEFEVVEYYVKRNVL
+150 EENSVLRYYVFRNIVE
-165 QNGILE
+165 NGILE
-171 PILRDPYIEDVHCI
+171 PILRDPYIEDIHCV
-185 GLTEINLVHK
+185 GVKEINLFHK
-195 VFGMV
+195 IFGMV
-200 ETNVKFDSLT
+200 ETNIKFDTLE
-210 ELDRYSKAMSERMGR
+210 ELDRYAKAMSERMGR

-245 IVYADDVS
+245 IIYADDVS

-261 RKFSSNPIS
+261 RKFSAEPIS
-270 VAQLSN
+270 VVQLSK
-276 WNTIS
+276 WNTLS

-316 PFIRYDQK
+316 PFIRFDQK

-337 QEVWQQLSTREFGPE
+337 QSVWQQLSTREFGPE
-352 DSKVDT
+352 ESRVDT
-358 FALLRAGLR
+358 FALLRSGLR
-367 SRPNYIIV
+367 SRPNYIVV

-415 PIDVPITS
+415 PINVPITS
-423 MDNLNVAVFQAGIYR
+423 MDNLNVAVFQAGVYR
-438 AGKMIRRTL
+438 GGKLIRRTL

-455 SEAMGG
+455 SESMGG

-467 FVWNPVNDQHLF
+467 FVWNPVSDQHLF

-514 VEKMVEMNMTSYKTV
+514 IEKMIEMNLTSYDTV
-529 NDIIKA
+529 NKIFKA
-535 FQKEGVEGLPFTI
+535 FQKEGPAGLPFSI

>member
-1 MIDKMAQ
+1 MPAKF
-8 NLSKVLER
+8 SKVLER
-16 NPHLNAY
+16 NPHLNVY
-23 LQEYAQKTKKR
+23 LQQYAQQTNLSPKFIDTLGRELGK
-34 PDFVESPSRDLA
+34 EST
-46 KDSEVDLIYPVGD
+46 VDVIYPVGD
-59 PIFIHLHGSKDL
+59 PIFIHLHGSKDK
-71 GYKYTVIQPLLTPEM
+71 GYKYDVVQPIMEDELQAVYDKVINA
-86 VPKYQGVVDK
+86 VFINSRK
-96 IFVQSG
+96 
-102 QEKVHTNDEEF
+102 EKVHSTDQEF
-113 NEVVDKIIKD
+113 NEVLDRLLGDIVDVTDKGAPSKIVQLFK
-123 WVKVSDQRGPSA
+123 PT
-135 MSKLFTVGQKIFINE
+135 SKIPVTPDDYSIL
-150 EEFEVVEYYVKRNVL
+150 EYYVKRNVL

-171 PILRDPYIEDVHCI
+171 PILRDPYIEDIHCV
-185 GLTEINLVHK
+185 GVREINLYHK
-195 VFGMV
+195 VMGMV
-200 ETNVKFDSLT
+200 ETNIRFSGLED
-210 ELDRYSKAMSERMGR
+210 LDRYTKGMSERMGR

-253 VQGPTFTI
+253 VNGPTFTI
-261 RKFSSNPIS
+261 RKFSVEPLSA
-270 VAQLSN
+270 AQLSG

-281 AQEAAYLWLCLE
+281 PQEAAYLWLCLE

-306 GKTTMLNAIF
+306 GKTTLLNAIF

-337 QEVWQQLSTREFGPE
+337 HAVWQQLSTREFGPE
-352 DSKVDT
+352 ESKVDT

-402 ASVKRMIQRFTGS
+402 ASVKRMIQRFTGA
-415 PIDVPITS
+415 PISVPITS
-423 MDNLNVAVFQAGIYR
+423 MDNLNVAVFQAGVYR
-438 AGKMIRRTL
+438 GGKLIRRTL

-455 SEAMGG
+455 SESMGG

-467 FVWNPVNDQHLF
+467 FVWNPVSDQHVF
-479 RGMNNSYILEERIAV
+479 RGMNNSFILEERIAV

-514 VEKMVEMNMTSYKTV
+514 IEKMVETNMTAYKTV
-529 NDIIKA
+529 NDIIRA
-535 FQKEGVEGLPFTI
+535 FQKEGVSGLPFTV

>member
-1 MIDKMAQ
+1 MPAKF
-8 NLSKVLER
+8 SKVIER
-16 NPHLNAY
+16 NPHLNVY
-23 LQEYAQKTKKR
+23 LQNYAQKTKQTPKFM
-34 PDFVESPSRDLA
+34 DTLSRDVGKESA
-46 KDSEVDLIYPVGD
+46 VDIVYPVGD
-59 PIFIHLHGSKDL
+59 PIFIHLHGSKDK
-71 GYKYTVIQPLLTPEM
+71 GHNYDVVQPPLPEELR
-86 VPKYQGVVDK
+86 KLYDK
-96 IFVQSG
+96 IVEQIFIRSG
-102 QEKVHTNDEEF
+102 KEKVHLTDEEF
-113 NEVVDKIIKD
+113 NEVIDRLL
-123 WVKVSDQRGPSA
+123 SDIVEVTESGPP
-135 MSKLFTVGQKIFINE
+135 SKLAQMFSPSSKIHVGSDDYETI
-150 EEFEVVEYYVKRNVL
+150 EYYVKRNIL
-165 QNGILE
+165 QNGVLE
-171 PILRDPYIEDVHCI
+171 PVLRDPYIEDIHCV
-185 GLTEINLVHK
+185 GVREMHLYHK

-200 ETNVKFDSLT
+200 ETNIRFDSLP
-210 ELDRYSKAMSERMGR
+210 ELDRYARGMSERMGR

-253 VQGPTFTI
+253 VNGPTFTI
-261 RKFSSNPIS
+261 RKFSTEPLSA
-270 VAQLSN
+270 AQLTS

-281 AQEAAYLWLCLE
+281 PQEAAYLWLCLE

-306 GKTTMLNAIF
+306 GKTTLLNAIF

-337 QEVWQQLSTREFGPE
+337 HAVWQQLSTREFGPE
-352 DSKVDT
+352 ESKVDT

-415 PIDVPITS
+415 PISVPITS
-423 MDNLNVAVFQAGIYR
+423 MDNLNVAVFQAGVYR
-438 AGKMIRRTL
+438 GGKLIRRTL

-467 FVWNPVNDQHLF
+467 FVWNPVSDTHIF
-479 RGMNNSYILEERIAV
+479 RGMNNSFILEERIAV

-514 VEKMVEMNMTSYKTV
+514 IERMQEMNMTSYKTV
-529 NDIIKA
+529 NDIIRG
-535 FQKEGVEGLPFTI
+535 FQKEGVSGLPFTV

>member
-1 MIDKMAQ
+1 MAAKF
-8 NLSKVLER
+8 SKVLER
-16 NPHLNAY
+16 NPHLNVY
-23 LQEYAQKTKKR
+23 LQRYAQQTNQ
-34 PDFVESPSRDLA
+34 SPKFMDTLGRDLGKEA
-46 KDSEVDLIYPVGD
+46 TVDVIYPVGD
-59 PIFIHLHGSKDL
+59 PIFIHLHGSKDTGHKYDVVQPMMEDEL
-71 GYKYTVIQPLLTPEM
+71 GKAY
-86 VPKYQGVVDK
+86 
-96 IFVQSG
+96 
-102 QEKVHTNDEEF
+102 EKVVNNVFLKSGKEKIHSTDEEF
-113 NEVVDKIIKD
+113 NEVLDKLLNDIVEVTERRIPS
-123 WVKVSDQRGPSA
+123 KVVQLFKPN
-135 MSKLFTVGQKIFINE
+135 SKIYVTPDDYSIL
-150 EEFEVVEYYVKRNVL
+150 EYYVKRNIL

-171 PILRDPYIEDVHCI
+171 PILRDPYIEDIHCV
-185 GLTEINLVHK
+185 GVREVNLYHK
-195 VFGMV
+195 ILGMV
-200 ETNVKFDSLT
+200 ETNIKFSNLAD
-210 ELDRYSKAMSERMGR
+210 LDKYTKGMSDRMGR

-245 IVYADDVS
+245 IIYADDVS
-253 VQGPTFTI
+253 VNGPTFTI
-261 RKFSSNPIS
+261 RKFSAEPLSA
-270 VAQLSN
+270 AQLSG
-276 WNTIS
+276 WNTVS

-306 GKTTMLNAIF
+306 GKTTLLNAIF

-337 QEVWQQLSTREFGPE
+337 HAVWQQLSTREFGPE
-352 DSKVDT
+352 ESKVDT

-402 ASVKRMIQRFTGS
+402 ASVKRMIQRFTGA
-415 PIDVPITS
+415 PISVPITS
-423 MDNLNVAVFQAGIYR
+423 MDNLNVAVFQAGVYR
-438 AGKMIRRTL
+438 NGKLIRRTL

-455 SEAMGG
+455 SESMGG

-467 FVWNPVNDQHLF
+467 FVWNPVSDQHIF
-479 RGMNNSYILEERIAV
+479 RGMNNSFILEERIAV

-514 VEKMVEMNMTSYKTV
+514 IEKMVETNMTSYKTV
-529 NDIIKA
+529 NDILKA
-535 FQKEGVEGLPFTI
+535 FQKEGVAGLPFTV

>member
-1 MIDKMAQ
+1 MPA
-8 NLSKVLER
+8 NLSAVMAR
-16 NPHLNAY
+16 NPHLSIY
-23 LQEYAQKTKKR
+23 LQEYAQKTKLN
-34 PDFVESPSRDLA
+34 PNFVETVSRDQA
-46 KDSEVDLIYPVGD
+46 KDGTINIVYPVGD
-59 PIFIHLHGSKDL
+59 PIFIHLHGSKDT
-71 GYKYTVIQPLLTPEM
+71 GYKYTVVQPILTEEM
-86 VPKYQGVVDK
+86 RPKYTSVVDRVFLQAGKEK
-96 IFVQSG
+96 IHTTD
-102 QEKVHTNDEEF
+102 QEFT
-113 NEVVDKIIKD
+113 EVIDKILKEN
-123 WVKVSDQRGPSA
+123 VKVTGGKPPSKA
-135 MSKLFTVGQKIFINE
+135 AQLFKPEHKIYLADEDFSVID
-150 EEFEVVEYYVKRNVL
+150 YYVKRNIV
-165 QNGILE
+165 QNGVLE
-171 PILRDPYIEDVHCI
+171 PLLRDPYIEDIHCI
-185 GLTEINLVHK
+185 GPKEINLYHK
-195 VFGMV
+195 VFGMS
-200 ETNVKFDSLT
+200 ETNIRFESL
-210 ELDRYSKAMSERMGR
+210 EALDRYAKGMSERMGR

-253 VQGPTFTI
+253 VSGPTFTI
-261 RKFSSNPIS
+261 RKFATEPIS
-270 VAQLSN
+270 APQLAK
-276 WNTIS
+276 WNTMS

-306 GKTTMLNAIF
+306 GKTTLLNAIF

-352 DSKVDT
+352 DSRVDT

-402 ASVKRMIQRFTGS
+402 ASVKRMIQRFTGA
-415 PIDVPITS
+415 PISVPITS

-438 AGKMIRRTL
+438 AGKLIRRTL

-455 SEAMGG
+455 SESMGG

-467 FVWNPVNDQHLF
+467 FVWNPVSDQHLF
-479 RGMNNSYILEERIAV
+479 RGMNNSFILEEKIAV

-514 VEKMVEMNMTSYKTV
+514 IEKMMETNMTAYKTA
-529 NDIIKA
+529 NDILKA
-535 FQKEGVEGLPFTI
+535 FQKEGVSGLPFSV

>member
-1 MIDKMAQ
+1 MPAK
-8 NLSKVLER
+8 LSRVLER
-16 NPHLNAY
+16 NPHLSIY
-23 LQEYAQKTKKR
+23 MQKYAQETKQTPKFM
-34 PDFVESPSRDLA
+34 DTLA
-46 KDSEVDLIYPVGD
+46 KDISKESYVDVVYPVGD
-59 PIFIHLHGSKDL
+59 PIFIHLHGSKDM
-71 GYKYTVIQPLLTPEM
+71 GQHYDVIQPLMTAELENQ
-86 VPKYQGVVDK
+86 YDRVVER
-96 IFVQSG
+96 IFLESG
-102 QEKVHTNDEEF
+102 KEKVHITDEEF
-113 NEVVDKIIKD
+113 NDVLDKLMAEII
-123 WVKVSDQRGPSA
+123 KVSDLSGPS
-135 MSKLFTVGQKIFINE
+135 KLVQLFKPSNKIYLRPDDLKI
-150 EEFEVVEYYVKRNVL
+150 VEYYVKRNVL
-165 QNGILE
+165 QNGVLE
-171 PILRDPYIEDVHCI
+171 PVLRDPYIEDIHCV
-185 GLTEINLVHK
+185 GVREINLYHK
-195 VFGMV
+195 ILGMV
-200 ETNVKFDSLT
+200 ETNIRFKDVV
-210 ELDRYSKAMSERMGR
+210 ELDKYAKSMSERMGR

-253 VQGPTFTI
+253 VAGPTFTI
-261 RKFSSNPIS
+261 RKFSTEPLSA
-270 VAQLSN
+270 AQLAG

-281 AQEAAYLWLCLE
+281 PQEAAYLWLCLE

-306 GKTTMLNAIF
+306 GKTTLLNAIF

-337 QEVWQQLSTREFGPE
+337 HAVWQQLSTREFGPE

-358 FALLRAGLR
+358 FALLRSGLR

-402 ASVKRMIQRFTGS
+402 ASVKRMIQRFTGA
-415 PIDVPITS
+415 PISVPVTS
-423 MDNLNVAVFQAGIYR
+423 MDNLNVAVFLAGVYR
-438 AGKMIRRTL
+438 GGKLIRRVL

-455 SEAMGG
+455 SEPMGG

-467 FVWNPVNDQHLF
+467 FVWNPVNDQHIF
-479 RGMNNSYILEERIAV
+479 RGMNNSFILEEKIAV

-503 IYKELALRTRI
+503 VYRELALRAKI
-514 VEKMVEMNMTSYKTV
+514 LEKMTEMNMTNYKTV
-529 NDIIKA
+529 NDILRA
-535 FQKEGVEGLPFTI
+535 FQKEGVSGLPFTV

>member
-1 MIDKMAQ
+1 MQK
-8 NLSKVLER
+8 
-16 NPHLNAY
+16 
-23 LQEYAQKTKKR
+23 YAQKTKQTPKFM
-34 PDFVESPSRDLA
+34 DTLVKDIGKESFVDI
-46 KDSEVDLIYPVGD
+46 VYPVGD
-59 PIFIHLHGSKDL
+59 PIFIHIHGSKDE
-71 GYKYTVIQPLLTPEM
+71 GQHYDVVQPEM
-86 VPKYQGVVDK
+86 KKEVEQLYDQVVER

-102 QEKVHTNDEEF
+102 KEKVHITDEEF
-113 NEVVDKIIKD
+113 NEVLDRLLGDIIK
-123 WVKVSDQRGPSA
+123 VSEGGAPSPQIQLFKPSSKVY
-135 MSKLFTVGQKIFINE
+135 MNE
-150 EEFEVVEYYVKRNVL
+150 EEMKVVEYYVKRNIL
-165 QNGILE
+165 QNGVLE
-171 PILRDPYIEDVHCI
+171 PVLRDPYIEDIHCV
-185 GLTEINLVHK
+185 GAREINLYHK
-195 VFGMV
+195 ILGMV
-200 ETNVKFDSLT
+200 ETNIRFPDVR
-210 ELDRYSKAMSERMGR
+210 ELDRYTKSMSDRMGR

-253 VQGPTFTI
+253 VAGPTFTI
-261 RKFSSNPIS
+261 RKFATEPLSS
-270 VAQLSN
+270 AQLAG

-281 AQEAAYLWLCLE
+281 SQEAAYLWLCLE

-306 GKTTMLNAIF
+306 GKTTLLNAIF

-337 QEVWQQLSTREFGPE
+337 HDVWQQLSTREFGPE

-358 FALLRAGLR
+358 FALLRSGLR

-402 ASVKRMIQRFTGS
+402 ASIKRMIQRFTGA
-415 PIDVPITS
+415 PINVPVTS
-423 MDNLNVAVFQAGIYR
+423 MDNLNVAVFLAGVYR
-438 AGKMIRRTL
+438 GGKLIRRVL

-467 FVWNPVNDQHLF
+467 FVWNPVNDQHIF

-494 KRGYKDKRD
+494 KRGYRDKRD
-503 IYKELALRTRI
+503 VYKDLALRARI
-514 VEKMVEMNMTSYKTV
+514 LDRMIEMNMTSYKTV
-529 NDIIKA
+529 NDIFKA
-535 FQKEGVEGLPFTI
+535 FQKEGVDGLPFTV

>member
-1 MIDKMAQ
+1 M
-8 NLSKVLER
+8 
-16 NPHLNAY
+16 
-23 LQEYAQKTKKR
+23 
-34 PDFVESPSRDLA
+34 
-46 KDSEVDLIYPVGD
+46 
-59 PIFIHLHGSKDL
+59 
-71 GYKYTVIQPLLTPEM
+71 
-86 VPKYQGVVDK
+86 
-96 IFVQSG
+96 
-102 QEKVHTNDEEF
+102 
-113 NEVVDKIIKD
+113 
-123 WVKVSDQRGPSA
+123 
-135 MSKLFTVGQKIFINE
+135 
-150 EEFEVVEYYVKRNVL
+150 
-165 QNGILE
+165 
-171 PILRDPYIEDVHCI
+171 
-185 GLTEINLVHK
+185 TEIYLIHK

-200 ETNVKFDSLT
+200 ETNVKFESPA

-245 IVYADDVS
+245 IIYADDVS

-276 WNTIS
+276 WNSIS
-281 AQEAAYLWLCLE
+281 PQEAAYLWLCLE

-306 GKTTMLNAIF
+306 GKTTTLNAIF

-352 DSKVDT
+352 ESKVDT

-415 PIDVPITS
+415 PINVPITS

-438 AGKMIRRTL
+438 AGKLIRRTL

-467 FVWNPVNDQHLF
+467 FVWNPVNDKHLF
-479 RGMNNSYILEERIAV
+479 RGMNNSYILEEKIAV

-503 IYKELALRTRI
+503 IYKELAMRTRI
-514 VEKMVEMNMTSYKTV
+514 IEKMIETNMTGYKTV

-535 FQKEGVEGLPFTI
+535 FQKEGVSGLPFTV

>member
-1 MIDKMAQ
+1 MPFNMA
-8 NLSKVLER
+8 KVLQR
-16 NPHLNAY
+16 NPHLSLY
-23 LQEYAQKTKKR
+23 LQDYVQKTKQN
-34 PDFVESPSRDLA
+34 PNFVETVSRDAA
-46 KDSEVDLIYPVGD
+46 KGGAADILYPVGD
-59 PIFIHLHGSKDL
+59 PIFIHLHGSKDK
-71 GYKYTVIQPLLTPEM
+71 GYKYTVVQPILTPELAESYT
-86 VPKYQGVVDK
+86 KVVSR
-96 IFVQSG
+96 IFVEAG
-102 QEKVHTNDEEF
+102 GEKIHTNDKEF
-113 NEVVDKIIKD
+113 NDVLDALLADI
-123 WVKVSDQRGPSA
+123 VKVTGRASP
-135 MSKLFTVGQKIFINE
+135 SKLVQMFKPSHKIHIAE
-150 EEFEVVEYYVKRNVL
+150 DDYGIVEYYVKRNVL

-171 PILRDPYIEDVHCI
+171 PVLRDPYIEDIHCV
-185 GLTEINLVHK
+185 GLREINIIHK

-200 ETNVKFDSLT
+200 ETNIVFDSAAD
-210 ELDRYSKAMSERMGR
+210 LDRYAKGMSERMGR

-245 IVYADDVS
+245 IIYADDVS

-261 RKFSSNPIS
+261 RKFATEPIS
-270 VAQLSN
+270 APQLAK
-276 WNTIS
+276 WNTFS

-306 GKTTMLNAIF
+306 GKTTTLNAIF

-352 DSKVDT
+352 ESRVDT
-358 FALLRAGLR
+358 FALLKAGLR
-367 SRPNYIIV
+367 SRPNYVIV

-402 ASVKRMIQRFTGS
+402 ASVKRMIQRFTGD
-415 PIDVPITS
+415 PINVPITS
-423 MDNLNVAVFQAGIYR
+423 MDNLNVALFQAGVYR

-455 SEAMGG
+455 SHSMGG

-467 FVWNPVNDQHLF
+467 FVWNPVSDEHLF
-479 RGMNNSYILEERIAV
+479 RGMNNSFILEEKIAV

-503 IYKELALRTRI
+503 IYKELAVRTKI
-514 VEKMVEMNMTSYKTV
+514 IEKMMETNLLAYKTA
-529 NDIIKA
+529 NDAIKA
-535 FQKEGVEGLPFTI
+535 FQKEGVSGLPFSVQ

>member
-1 MIDKMAQ
+1 VSEVPTK
-8 NLSKVLER
+8 LSTVLQR
-16 NPHLNAY
+16 NPHLNLY
-23 LQEYAQKTKKR
+23 LQNYAQKTNQMPKFMETLSKDISR
-34 PDFVESPSRDLA
+34 ESH
-46 KDSEVDLIYPVGD
+46 VDVVYPVGD
-59 PIFIHLHGSKDL
+59 PIFIHLHGSKDM
-71 GYKYTVIQPLLTPEM
+71 GQHYDVIQPMMTGEIQSS
-86 VPKYQGVVDK
+86 YDQVVEK
-96 IFVQSG
+96 IFIRSRE
-102 QEKVHTNDEEF
+102 EKIHTTDKEF
-113 NEVVDKIIKD
+113 NDVLDRLLKEI
-123 WVKVSDQRGPSA
+123 VKVSEKGPP
-135 MSKLFTVGQKIFINE
+135 SKMAQLFRPSSQVHIGKE
-150 EEFEVVEYYVKRNVL
+150 DYEVLEYYVKRNIL
-165 QNGILE
+165 QNGVLE
-171 PILRDPYIEDVHCI
+171 PVLRDPYIEDIHCV
-185 GLTEINLVHK
+185 GTSEVNLYHK
-195 VFGMV
+195 ILGMV
-200 ETNVKFDSLT
+200 ETNIRFASVED
-210 ELDRYSKAMSERMGR
+210 LDVYTKSMSERMGR

-245 IVYADDVS
+245 IIYADDVS
-253 VQGPTFTI
+253 VNGPTFTI
-261 RKFSSNPIS
+261 RKFSTEPLSSVLLTSSNTMSP
-270 VAQLSN
+270 
-276 WNTIS
+276 
-281 AQEAAYLWLCLE
+281 QEAAYLWLCLE

-306 GKTTMLNAIF
+306 GKTTLLNAIF

-337 QEVWQQLSTREFGPE
+337 HAVWQQLSTREFGPE

-367 SRPNYIIV
+367 SRPNYIVV

-402 ASVKRMIQRFTGS
+402 ASVKRMIQRFSGS
-415 PIDVPITS
+415 PINVPITS
-423 MDNLNVAVFQAGIYR
+423 MDNLNVAVFLAGIYR
-438 AGKMIRRTL
+438 GGKLIRRVL

-455 SEAMGG
+455 SESMGG

-479 RGMNNSYILEERIAV
+479 RGMNNSFILEERIAV

-503 IYKELALRTRI
+503 IYKELATRAKI
-514 VEKMVEMNMTSYKTV
+514 IERMRDMNLTNYKTV

-535 FQKEGVEGLPFTI
+535 FQKEGVDGLPFTV

>member
-1 MIDKMAQ
+1 MIRKMIQ
-8 NLSKVLER
+8 KLSKVLER
-16 NPHLNAY
+16 NPHLSEY
-23 LQEYAQKTKKR
+23 LQEYAQKTKKE
-34 PDFVESPSRDLA
+34 PEFVETPSKDKA
-46 KDSEVDLIYPVGD
+46 KDGFVDLIYPVGD
-59 PIFIHLHGSKDL
+59 PIFIHLNGSKDI
-71 GYKYTVIQPLLTPEM
+71 GYKYTVVQPILTREM
-86 VPKYQGVVDK
+86 SPRYQEVVDR
-96 IFVQSG
+96 IFIQSG
-102 QEKVHTNDEEF
+102 DEKTHTTDEEF
-113 NEVVDKIIKD
+113 NEVVDKIIKET
-123 WVKVSDQRGPSA
+123 VEISDLSGPSA
-135 MSKLFTVGQKIFINE
+135 ISKLFYVGRKIFINP
-150 EEFEVVEYYVKRNVL
+150 EEFEVIEYYVKRNVL

-171 PILRDPYIEDVHCI
+171 PILRDPYIEDIHCI
-185 GLTEINLVHK
+185 GMTEIYLIHK

-200 ETNVKFDSLT
+200 ETNVKFESPA

-245 IVYADDVS
+245 IIYADDVS

-276 WNTIS
+276 WNSIS
-281 AQEAAYLWLCLE
+281 PQEAAYLWLCLE

-306 GKTTMLNAIF
+306 GKTTTLNAIF

-352 DSKVDT
+352 ESKVDT

-415 PIDVPITS
+415 PINVPITS

-438 AGKMIRRTL
+438 AGKLIRRTL

-467 FVWNPVNDQHLF
+467 FVWNPVNDKHLF
-479 RGMNNSYILEERIAV
+479 RGMNNSYILEEKIAV

-503 IYKELALRTRI
+503 IYKEMAMRTRI
-514 VEKMVEMNMTSYKTV
+514 IEKMIETNMTGYKTV

-535 FQKEGVEGLPFTI
+535 FQKEGVSGLPFTV